1 MSLNSNLQ
9 TANTDSKL
17 AAVSVITTCYG
28 RNTHLFNLLS
38 SLEHGS
44 VKPAEVIIINDDAD
58 PKRLAEFD
66 LNIIKIPTTIIS
78 ITKAGSKAKFD
89 IGHNR
94 NLGSE
99 HASQQSLIFLDVD
112 CIVAPYFVEQMTLK
126 LQSYPEALLM
136 AQPRYLTRPLTDE
149 ESLQLKA
156 GELPSSHLDE
166 LSVYNPYRYNFD
178 PEDSKPSALPADLI
192 HTCNVSPAQLIDSEL
207 SDATAKIKTPLMQT
221 DDYGAFWSLCFGIN
235 RQQFTKIG
243 GFDTQYVGYG
253 AEDTDFAFTAR
264 TLGIDLYLTAD
275 VAYHQQHSVY
285 RPPLNHLDSIVL
297 NANRF
302 FNKWQHWPMQGWLQ
316 QFVSMGLIKWQKQ
329 QTSPIQVIRSP
340 TKKELDLAHC
350 ANAPFV

>member
-1 MSLNSNLQ
+1 MSSNSDLP
-9 TANTDSKL
+9 TANVNPNL

-28 RNTHLFNLLS
+28 RNKHLFNLLS
-38 SLEHGS
+38 SLQNGS

-66 LNIIKIPTTIIS
+66 LNIIKIPTTISS

-112 CIVAPYFVEQMTLK
+112 CIVASYFVEQLSLK
-126 LQSYPEALLM
+126 LQLYPEALLM

-149 ESLQLKA
+149 ESLQLQQGQLSA
-156 GELPSSHLDE
+156 SHLDQ

-178 PEDSKPSALPADLI
+178 PEQSQPSASSSNLTESTDLTNSSGAD
-192 HTCNVSPAQLIDSEL
+192 D
-207 SDATAKIKTPLMQT
+207 TAKPQTPSMQT
-221 DDYGAFWSLCFGIN
+221 DDYGAFWSLCFAIT

-302 FNKWQHWPMQGWLQ
+302 YNKWQHWPMQGWLE
-316 QFVSMGLIKWQKQ
+316 QFESMGLIDWQEQQ
-329 QTSPIQVIRSP
+329 QTPIEIIRSP
-340 TKKELDLAHC
+340 TKKELDSAYC
-350 ANAPFV
+350 ADAPFV

>member
-1 MSLNSNLQ
+1 MSSNSDLHTAIANSN
-9 TANTDSKL
+9 L

-28 RNTHLFNLLS
+28 RNKHLFNLLS

-66 LNIIKIPTTIIS
+66 LNIIKIPTTIS
-78 ITKAGSKAKFD
+78 TITKAGSKAKFD

-112 CIVAPYFVEQMTLK
+112 CIVAPYFIEQLTLK
-126 LQSYPEALLM
+126 LHLYPAALLM
-136 AQPRYLTRPLTDE
+136 AQPRYLTRPLTNQ
-149 ESLQLKA
+149 ESSQLKA
-156 GELPSSHLDE
+156 GQLASSYLDE

-178 PEDSKPSALPADLI
+178 PEQSQPAAPSSDTTDSKNAD
-192 HTCNVSPAQLIDSEL
+192 D
-207 SDATAKIKTPLMQT
+207 TAKLRTPLMQT
-221 DDYGAFWSLCFGIN
+221 DDYGAFWSLCFAIT
-235 RQQFTKIG
+235 RRQFTKIG

-264 TLGIDLYLTAD
+264 SLGIDLYLTAD
-275 VAYHQQHSVY
+275 VAYHQQHGVY

-302 FNKWQHWPMQGWLQ
+302 YNKWQHWPMQGWLQ
-316 QFVSMGLIKWQKQ
+316 QFDSMGLINWQDEQ
-329 QTSPIQVIRSP
+329 ETPIEVIRSP
-340 TKKELDLAHC
+340 TKKELDSAHC
-350 ANAPFV
+350 ADAPFV